1 MRNGLA
7 RLTRKFVILAA
18 VFGFTVTIWVSQV
31 RAVSP
36 GAGGGIPSKGE
47 PIGWG
52 PDPQITT
59 SQLCDAFCGACV
71 NPPGTSMENCGPILD
86 AFCQIIGCLEEELVV
101 EVYVPDK
108 VYPGATLLGDSHD
121 PDNPRII
128 EVSMTGEILWE
139 YKIPDE
145 YDEGSGIGL
154 EAGTLDNGNI
164 LAIFPAPGI
173 FEITRDGEIVWSY
186 LQEKLSH
193 DADLLSNGN
202 VIYVFGNNDQISDAQ
217 VIEIDE
223 DGNIVWQWYAKDYY
237 LDRFGEIYNQGW
249 THTNAVQRLEN
260 GNTLISLR
268 NFYLTTIVDE
278 NGDIVLEYDWSVFGE
293 DTDPHEPVLL
303 PNGNLLVCLQ
313 NDSPYQAVEVNLET
327 GQTVW
332 TYTHNRPL
340 RTARDCDRLP
350 NGNTL
355 IVAVK
360 DTRDDESAVDESTI
374 IEVTQEGEVVWQLT
388 LEGVSADF
396 TPGYFYKAERIGSAT
411 D

>member
-1 MRNGLA
+1 MPNRLA
-7 RLTRKFVILAA
+7 RLTRRFVILAA
-18 VFGFTVTIWVSQV
+18 AVGFTVALWVNQV

-36 GAGGGIPSKGE
+36 DAGGEVPHIATSK
-47 PIGWG
+47 
-52 PDPQITT
+52 
-59 SQLCDAFCGACV
+59 LCDVFCA
-71 NPPGTSMENCGPILD
+71 EDYGPLVD
-86 AFCQIIGCLEEELVV
+86 EFCQILGCSAEDLVV

-108 VYPGATLLGDSHD
+108 VYPGTTLLGEAHD

-145 YDEGSGIGL
+145 YAGFAAGGI
-154 EAGTLDNGNI
+154 EAQSLDNGNI
-164 LAIFPAPGI
+164 LALFPTEGI
-173 FEITRDGEIVWSY
+173 FEITRGGDIVWSY
-186 LQEKLSH
+186 LQAKVSH
-193 DADLLSNGN
+193 DADRLSNGN
-202 VIYVFGNNDQISDAQ
+202 VIHVFGHDDQIADAQ
-217 VIEIDE
+217 VTEIDE

-237 LDRFGEIYNQGW
+237 LDRFGEVYNQGW

-260 GNTLISLR
+260 SNTLISLR
-268 NFYLTTIVDE
+268 NFYLTTIVDQ
-278 NGDIVLEYDWSVFGE
+278 GGSIVSEYDWSVFGQ
-293 DTDPHEPVLL
+293 DTDPHDPVLL

-332 TYTHNRPL
+332 TYTHNSPL

-360 DTRDDESAVDESTI
+360 DTSNDESAVDESTL

-388 LEGVSADF
+388 LAGVSADLA
-396 TPGYFYKAERIGSAT
+396 PGYFYKAERIGSAT